1 MKLNKENKLLLTLS
15 LACALAVIVMIIS
28 LCIPKKAEPKPFEPP
43 TFDINAIDGE
53 PTVPDNLGYS
63 ILYREGMSFKVG
75 ICGKIILKNNSADI
89 YLTNVADN
97 NVWLKVRFYDKSGQ
111 IIGESGLVKPREY
124 IKSISFD
131 NAISTTEGIT
141 LKVMSYE
148 PETYR
153 SAGAITLTP
162 KVISIEE

>member
-1 MKLNKENKLLLTLS
+1 
-15 LACALAVIVMIIS
+15 MIIS

-43 TFDINAIDGE
+43 AFDMNAINGE

-75 ICGKIILKNNSADI
+75 ICGKIIIKNNSADI
-89 YLTNVADN
+89 YFTNISEN
-97 NVWLKVRFYDKSGQ
+97 NIWLKVRFYDQSGQ
-111 IIGESGLVKPREY
+111 IIGESGLIKPGEY
-124 IKSISFD
+124 LKSVSFD
-131 NAISTTEGIT
+131 NMISTADGVT

-148 PETYR
+148 PDTYR

-162 KVISIEE
+162 KVILTEE